1 MCGHLWA
8 CLAITVRARQGYPSS
23 KEKKMKRR
31 IHVYVILVV
40 AGLVMY
46 LGDVGFPTA
55 DSVPD
60 QKEEQAVYVGWEKCK
75 ACHAS
80 LVEAYRGF
88 KRSRNFRI
96 LEMRAR
102 EHDQQCLPCH
112 TTGYGEPGGFV
123 SIEKTPHLTN
133 VQCEVCH
140 GPASLHITAATR
152 AKKKET
158 LEIPRNICTQCHTQ
172 HGHREL

>member
-1 MCGHLWA
+1 MKKAIHAYVVL
-8 CLAITVRARQGYPSS
+8 LAGSL
-23 KEKKMKRR
+23 
-31 IHVYVILVV
+31 VILFGAV
-40 AGLVMY
+40 GL
-46 LGDVGFPTA
+46 PTVDPPA
-55 DSVPD
+55 DN
-60 QKEEQAVYVGWEKCK
+60 KEEQAVYVGWEECK

-80 LVEAYRGF
+80 VVEAYRGF

-102 EHDQQCLPCH
+102 EHDRQCLPCH
-112 TTGYGEPGGFV
+112 TTGYGEPGGFT

-140 GPASLHITAATR
+140 GPASLHIKATTR
-152 AKKKET
+152 AEKKET